1 MDSKDTFIAFLL
13 GATVGL
19 AVGILYAPKSGKET
33 RDQLKN
39 LSEDFAEKGKEFVK
53 EGKSRISEVIEKNK
67 SSFSK
72 QPKQAKQNP
81 DILQEDIT
89 E

>member
-1 MDSKDTFIAFLL
+1 MDSKDTLIAFLL

-33 RDQLKN
+33 RAQLKN
-39 LSEDFAEKGKEFVK
+39 LGEDLAEKGKEFVK
-53 EGKSRISEVIEKNK
+53 EGKNKISEVIEKNK
-67 SSFSK
+67 PSF
-72 QPKQAKQNP
+72 AKHTRQKP
-81 DILQEDIT
+81 DIIQEDIV